1 MKKPPRAAFAPTR
14 ELYACTASLIN
25 DSVAQDGAAWF
36 RHMLVAEIVIAA
48 GATSPDRV
56 EFEYVTGLERSHR
69 DCVRAGDTAEARR
82 RLGDQLVTA
91 LYVGE
96 QVLCDEDGFDR
107 PLLPELLGRVSYY
120 ALALGRREAL
130 PYAHDYAIEQ
140 ARHAEP
146 GDALH
151 YIAHGLSL
159 LTPQHPCFLAAELSR
174 RGLCLA
180 MSHAL
185 ALGLEH
191 LPGIVPAAK
200 TAVAPL
206 DEEERLDLE
215 EDRAGIVRWR
225 QAPLPRPRPRAEPVA
240 KAAAADPDRAAKPGH
255 VIVLR
260 RVGEVGRSDMRRDVE
275 RTVEPILNKDLP
287 LVAVPDDRR
296 PIVERILA
304 RLPHMHVAAKAMV
317 TYAARGHWGWD
328 PVILWG
334 DPGTA
339 KTEYV
344 RVLGQETGRPVFRFN
359 ADAAQDASFGSTSS
373 RYSTAHPSYV
383 LASLLRSSVASIIC
397 HVDELDKAGGSR
409 DSNTGKLTDAL
420 TSMLERSTAS
430 AWYDSYVQA
439 PIDLTP
445 VQFIITVNDINRVPH
460 VLQDRCRII
469 PVGTPLPEHLPIL
482 APQFARA
489 ACRDLGLD
497 EAWGV
502 LDDVEYRA
510 LEEAWGQGGSLRTLQ
525 KLCRTILQA
534 RDLAPGISRH

>member
-1 MKKPPRAAFAPTR
+1 MA
-14 ELYACTASLIN
+14 
-25 DSVAQDGAAWF
+25 
-36 RHMLVAEIVIAA
+36 
-48 GATSPDRV
+48 
-56 EFEYVTGLERSHR
+56 
-69 DCVRAGDTAEARR
+69 
-82 RLGDQLVTA
+82 
-91 LYVGE
+91 
-96 QVLCDEDGFDR
+96 DEDGFDR
-107 PLLPELLGRVSYY
+107 PGLPEILGRLAYY
-120 ALALGRREAL
+120 ALALGLREARQ
-130 PYAHDYAIEQ
+130 YAHDYAIEL
-140 ARHAEP
+140 ARMSLP
-146 GDALH
+146 GDATH
-151 YIAHGLSL
+151 YVAHGLSL
-159 LTPQHPCFLAAELSR
+159 LTPLHPCFLASELSQC
-174 RGLCLA
+174 GLCLA

-191 LPGIVPAAK
+191 LPGIMPAA
-200 TAVAPL
+200 ASL
-206 DEEERLDLE
+206 DVEEEN
-215 EDRAGIVRWR
+215 EDCEGIVCWR
-225 QAPLPRPRPRAEPVA
+225 RNPPPARPRPRAEPAA
-240 KAAAADPDRAAKPGH
+240 KVAAADPDRVAKPGH

-260 RVGEVGRSDMRRDVE
+260 RIGEVGRSDMRRDIE
-275 RTVEPILNKDLP
+275 RTVEPILNKDIT

-296 PIVERILA
+296 PIVGRILA

-344 RVLGQETGRPVFRFN
+344 RLLGQETGRPVFRFN

-373 RYSTAHPSYV
+373 RYSTAHPSYP

-409 DSNTGKLTDAL
+409 DNNTGRLTDAL
-420 TSMLERSTAS
+420 TSMLEKSTAS

-439 PIDLTP
+439 PIDLSP
-445 VQFIITVNDINRVPH
+445 VQFIITVNDINRIPH

-502 LDDVEYRA
+502 FDDVEYRA

>member
-1 MKKPPRAAFAPTR
+1 MKKPLRAAFAPTR
-14 ELYACTASLIN
+14 ELYACTASLIH
-25 DSVAQDGAAWF
+25 DSVAQDLGAWA
-36 RHMLVAEIVIAA
+36 RHTLVVEIVIAA
-48 GATSPDRV
+48 GATSTDRV
-56 EFEYVTGLERSHR
+56 EYEYVTGLERSHR
-69 DCVRAGDTAEARR
+69 DCIRAGDTAEARG

-96 QVLCDEDGFDR
+96 QVLADEDGFDR

-130 PYAHDYAIEQ
+130 PYAHDHAIEL
-140 ARHAEP
+140 ARKSEP
-146 GDALH
+146 GDAVH
-151 YIAHGLSL
+151 YVAHGLSL
-159 LTPQHPCFLAAELSR
+159 LSPQHPCFLASELSR
-174 RGLCLA
+174 RGPCLA

-191 LPGIVPAAK
+191 LPAVKPAA
-200 TAVAPL
+200 AAAPL
-206 DEEERLDLE
+206 DVDEEN
-215 EDRAGIVRWR
+215 EDCEGIVRWR
-225 QAPLPRPRPRAEPVA
+225 RNPPPARPRPRAETVA

-260 RVGEVGRSDMRRDVE
+260 RIGEVGRSDMRRDVE
-275 RTVEPILNKDLP
+275 RTVEPILNKDMP

-304 RLPHMHVAAKAMV
+304 RLPHMHVASKAMV
-317 TYAARGHWGWD
+317 TYARRGHWGGD

-339 KTEYV
+339 KNEYV
-344 RVLGQETGRPVFRFN
+344 RVLGQETGRPVFRYN

-397 HVDELDKAGGSR
+397 HIDELDKAGGSR

-439 PIDLTP
+439 PIDLSP
-445 VQFIITVNDINRVPH
+445 VQFVITVNDINRVPH

-469 PVGTPLPEHLPIL
+469 PVGTPLPEHLPVL

-534 RDLAPGISRH
+534 RDLAPGVSRH

>member
-69 DCVRAGDTAEARR
+69 DCVRAGDTAEARG

-107 PLLPELLGRVSYY
+107 PLLPEILGRLAFY

-130 PYAHDYAIEQ
+130 PYAQDYAIEQ

-151 YIAHGLSL
+151 YVAHGLSL
-159 LTPQHPCFLAAELSR
+159 LTPQHPCFLASELSR
-174 RGLCLA
+174 RGPRRGPCLA

-215 EDRAGIVRWR
+215 
-225 QAPLPRPRPRAEPVA
+225 
-240 KAAAADPDRAAKPGH
+240 
-255 VIVLR
+255 
-260 RVGEVGRSDMRRDVE
+260 
-275 RTVEPILNKDLP
+275 
-287 LVAVPDDRR
+287 
-296 PIVERILA
+296 
-304 RLPHMHVAAKAMV
+304 
-317 TYAARGHWGWD
+317 
-328 PVILWG
+328 
-334 DPGTA
+334 
-339 KTEYV
+339 
-344 RVLGQETGRPVFRFN
+344 
-359 ADAAQDASFGSTSS
+359 
-373 RYSTAHPSYV
+373 
-383 LASLLRSSVASIIC
+383 
-397 HVDELDKAGGSR
+397 
-409 DSNTGKLTDAL
+409 
-420 TSMLERSTAS
+420 
-430 AWYDSYVQA
+430 
-439 PIDLTP
+439 
-445 VQFIITVNDINRVPH
+445 
-460 VLQDRCRII
+460 
-469 PVGTPLPEHLPIL
+469 
-482 APQFARA
+482 
-489 ACRDLGLD
+489 
-497 EAWGV
+497 
-502 LDDVEYRA
+502 
-510 LEEAWGQGGSLRTLQ
+510 
-525 KLCRTILQA
+525 
-534 RDLAPGISRH
+534 